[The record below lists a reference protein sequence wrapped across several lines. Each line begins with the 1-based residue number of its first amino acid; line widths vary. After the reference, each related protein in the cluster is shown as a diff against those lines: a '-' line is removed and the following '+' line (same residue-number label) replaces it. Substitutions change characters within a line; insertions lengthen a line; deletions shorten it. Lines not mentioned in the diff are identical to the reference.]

1 MNDLSVFLLLGMLP
15 CFGALVVPRFGQ
27 IILFLVCA
35 AVLMCHPCPDVWES
49 IAYLLLLLALSF
61 GADFFFAQRG
71 AWNPVWIDA
80 IMGGILGLGAGVI
93 LGCMIP
99 FLFPLAGPACFIGAL
114 VTEQKTARE
123 QHAPKPAVRYYAAG
137 ACVRLFL
144 GFLMAGLTVNTIF
157 CPASL

>member
-99 FLFPLAGPACFIGAL
+99 FLFPLAGSLCFIGAL
-114 VTEQKTARE
+114 VTAMRTARK
-123 QHAPKPAVRYYAAG
+123 QNAPVPAVRTYLVG
-137 ACVRLFL
+137 CSVRFLLGVLMVGIVLATLF
-144 GFLMAGLTVNTIF
+144 
-157 CPASL
+157 S